1 VGKQVEDCFP
11 ETKDLGLLVEV
22 AFPSGTC
29 VIKVD
34 NLELSEE
41 VDCLAAHF
49 SEAHASVFHAAKWD
63 VCFPSDCGG
72 VYMNDACFKLV
83 DKFEGS

>member
-1 VGKQVEDCFP
+1 MRKHVEGYVS
-11 ETKDLGLLVEV
+11 ETKDLGLSVEV
-22 AFPSGTC
+22 AFPSGAC
-29 VIKVD
+29 VIEVD

-49 SEAHASVFHAAKWD
+49 SEAHASFFHAAKWN
-63 VCFPSDCGG
+63 VCFSSDRGG
-72 VYMNDACFKLV
+72 IYMNNACFKLV